1 MNRVK
6 RVVHA
11 TAAEVNGLSGKGVT
25 AAVLDT
31 GIALHPDLSGRIA
44 GFADFVG
51 GQKQPYDD
59 SGHGTHVAGCLCGN
73 GKCSNGLYAGIAP
86 GCRLVVCKVLDERGD
101 GNVAAMIEG
110 IRYVLDTRRIYHTRI
125 LNISVGIGSIREAAL
140 EQELLSWIAKAWNA
154 GLFVAVAAGNN
165 GPAPNSV
172 SAMGLQAHVV
182 SVGCHD
188 GRQTPGHKNACAAYS
203 GRGPANGRVKNRIWW
218 HREAALFPVM
228 LGIGKSF
235 LLGKS
240 SVYGK
245 ERDLDGSSGSQRGS
259 STFVGKGAASDK
271 RTGTGTAAIPCA
283 GSGRKLGD
291 AGLGNA
297 SCRQS
302 VKGINFLFQKD

>member
-154 GLFVAVAAGNN
+154 GCSSQWLPETTDLPRILSLRWVCRRTSYRSDVMMEGRPRDTKM
-165 GPAPNSV
+165 PAPLIPGEV
-172 SAMGLQAHVV
+172 LQ
-182 SVGCHD
+182 
-188 GRQTPGHKNACAAYS
+188 
-203 GRGPANGRVKNRIWW
+203 
-218 HREAALFPVM
+218 
-228 LGIGKSF
+228 
-235 LLGKS
+235 
-240 SVYGK
+240 
-245 ERDLDGSSGSQRGS
+245 
-259 STFVGKGAASDK
+259 
-271 RTGTGTAAIPCA
+271 TA
-283 GSGRKLGD
+283 G
-291 AGLGNA
+291 
-297 SCRQS
+297 
-302 VKGINFLFQKD
+302 

>member
-125 LNISVGIGSIREAAL
+125 LNISVGIGSIRE
-140 EQELLSWIAKAWNA
+140 LSLI
-154 GLFVAVAAGNN
+154 
-165 GPAPNSV
+165 
-172 SAMGLQAHVV
+172 H
-182 SVGCHD
+182 
-188 GRQTPGHKNACAAYS
+188 
-203 GRGPANGRVKNRIWW
+203 I
-218 HREAALFPVM
+218 
-228 LGIGKSF
+228 
-235 LLGKS
+235 
-240 SVYGK
+240 
-245 ERDLDGSSGSQRGS
+245 
-259 STFVGKGAASDK
+259 
-271 RTGTGTAAIPCA
+271 
-283 GSGRKLGD
+283 
-291 AGLGNA
+291 
-297 SCRQS
+297 
-302 VKGINFLFQKD
+302 

>member
-125 LNISVGIGSIREAAL
+125 LNISVGSARSGKLRSSRSCFLGLQKHGMQGCSSQWLPETTDLPRI
-140 EQELLSWIAKAWNA
+140 LSLRWVCRRMSYRSDVMMEGRPRDTKM
-154 GLFVAVAAGNN
+154 
-165 GPAPNSV
+165 PAPLIPGEV
-172 SAMGLQAHVV
+172 LQ
-182 SVGCHD
+182 
-188 GRQTPGHKNACAAYS
+188 
-203 GRGPANGRVKNRIWW
+203 
-218 HREAALFPVM
+218 
-228 LGIGKSF
+228 
-235 LLGKS
+235 
-240 SVYGK
+240 
-245 ERDLDGSSGSQRGS
+245 
-259 STFVGKGAASDK
+259 
-271 RTGTGTAAIPCA
+271 TA
-283 GSGRKLGD
+283 G
-291 AGLGNA
+291 
-297 SCRQS
+297 
-302 VKGINFLFQKD
+302 

>member
-154 GLFVAVAAGNN
+154 GLFVAVAAGNK
-165 GPAPNSV
+165 
-172 SAMGLQAHVV
+172 
-182 SVGCHD
+182 
-188 GRQTPGHKNACAAYS
+188 GHKNACAAYS
-203 GRGPANGRVKNRIWW
+203 GRGPANGRVKKPDLVAPGSGIVSCNAWYRKK
-218 HREAALFPVM
+218 HFCSVNHPYTAKNGTSMAVPAVSAAAALLWEKEPHLTNEQVRERLLYHAQDLGENWGMQGWGM
-228 LGIGKSF
+228 LH
-235 LLGKS
+235 
-240 SVYGK
+240 
-245 ERDLDGSSGSQRGS
+245 
-259 STFVGKGAASDK
+259 VGRALKG
-271 RTGTGTAAIPCA
+271 
-283 GSGRKLGD
+283 
-291 AGLGNA
+291 
-297 SCRQS
+297 
-302 VKGINFLFQKD
+302 

>member
-165 GPAPNSV
+165 GPAPDSV
-172 SAMGLQAHVV
+172 SVMGLQAHVV

-203 GRGPANGRVKNRIWW
+203 GRGPANGRVKKPDLVAPGSGIVSCNAWYRKN
-218 HREAALFPVM
+218 HFCSVNHPYTAKNGTSMAVPAVSAAAALLWEKEPHLTNEQVRERLLYHAQDLGENWGMQGWGM
-228 LGIGKSF
+228 LH
-235 LLGKS
+235 
-240 SVYGK
+240 
-245 ERDLDGSSGSQRGS
+245 
-259 STFVGKGAASDK
+259 VGRTLKG
-271 RTGTGTAAIPCA
+271 
-283 GSGRKLGD
+283 
-291 AGLGNA
+291 
-297 SCRQS
+297 
-302 VKGINFLFQKD
+302 

>member
-125 LNISVGIGSIREAAL
+125 LNISVGIGAIREAAL

-165 GPAPNSV
+165 GPAPDSV

-203 GRGPANGRVKNRIWW
+203 GRGPANGRVKKPDLV
-218 HREAALFPVM
+218 AP
-228 LGIGKSF
+228 GKNIMACSP
-235 LLGKS
+235 GKIIS
-240 SVYGK
+240 A
-245 ERDLDGSSGSQRGS
+245 R
-259 STFVGKGAASDK
+259 
-271 RTGTGTAAIPCA
+271 
-283 GSGRKLGD
+283 
-291 AGLGNA
+291 
-297 SCRQS
+297 
-302 VKGINFLFQKD
+302 

>member
-86 GCRLVVCKVLDERGD
+86 DCRLVVCKVLDERGD

-165 GPAPNSV
+165 RPARILSLRWV
-172 SAMGLQAHVV
+172 CRRTSYRSDVMME
-182 SVGCHD
+182 
-188 GRQTPGHKNACAAYS
+188 GRPLGHKKCL
-203 GRGPANGRVKNRIWW
+203 RRLFRERPANGRVKKPDLVAPGSW
-218 HREAALFPVM
+218 HHFLQCLVSE
-228 LGIGKSF
+228 KSF

-240 SVYGK
+240 SVYTAKNGTSMAVPAVSAAAA
-245 ERDLDGSSGSQRGS
+245 LLW
-259 STFVGKGAASDK
+259 GKGAASDK

-283 GSGRKLGD
+283 GSGRKLGGCR
-291 AGLGNA
+291 AGE
-297 SCRQS
+297 C
-302 VKGINFLFQKD
+302 FM

>member
-165 GPAPNSV
+165 GPAPDSV
-172 SAMGLQAHVV
+172 SAMGLQAGTQKCLRRLFRERSCKRQGEKTGSGGAGKRHHFLQCLV
-182 SVGCHD
+182 S
-188 GRQTPGHKNACAAYS
+188 
-203 GRGPANGRVKNRIWW
+203 
-218 HREAALFPVM
+218 E
-228 LGIGKSF
+228 KSF

-245 ERDLDGSSGSQRGS
+245 ERDLDGGSGSQRGS

-302 VKGINFLFQKD
+302 VKGINFLLQKD